1 MKNIFDRLQLVKGLN
16 PASDNGIFETRE
28 DAINSMTVKVNAYL
42 NEGWELNGGLTVDK
56 DTFYQSVKCDPSAT
70 KENN

>member
-1 MKNIFDRLQLVKGLN
+1 MQYAIVMHTRGLN
-16 PASDNGIFETRE
+16 ETRE

-42 NEGWELNGGLTVDK
+42 NEGWELNGGLAVDK